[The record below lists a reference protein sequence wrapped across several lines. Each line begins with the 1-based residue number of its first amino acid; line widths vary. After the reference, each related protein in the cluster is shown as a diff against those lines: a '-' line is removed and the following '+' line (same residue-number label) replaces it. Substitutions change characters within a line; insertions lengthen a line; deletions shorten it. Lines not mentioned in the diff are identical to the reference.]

1 MAQELY
7 LDNHSILNDFI
18 LVVSELAI
26 CTNVLVVNQSVII
39 SKYYSCNITRLL
51 NFNIFLLLYK
61 SLIVLPNSL
70 IFINK

>member
-39 SKYYSCNITRLL
+39 SKYYSCNITCLL